1 MLKSLTV
8 WITIGYGKFLKRW
21 EYQTALPVS
30 SEDSMHERKQQL
42 EPDMDQRTDSKSG
55 KEYLKAVH
63 CHPAYLTSMQSA
75 SCKMLGWMTHRLE
88 SRLPINNLRYANYT
102 TLMAESKEGPK
113 EPLHKGE
120 SEKVG
125 LKLNIQS
132 AKIMASGPISSW
144 QINGEK
150 RKQWFPF
157 LGLQN
162 HHGWCSHEIKR
173 LLLLGKKAMKNLD
186 NVLKS
191 RDITLPKKVHIVQ
204 AMVFPVVMYGCES
217 WTIKKAECWRI
228 EAFELWYW
236 RRFLRISWTAERSN
250 QSVLKE
256 ISPKHSL
263 EELMLKLKL
272 QYFGH
277 LMQRANS

>member
-1 MLKSLTV
+1 MYAHESDVQAGFRKGRGTRDQIANIC
-8 WITIGYGKFLKRW
+8 WIVEKAREFKKKICFINYAKVFDCVDHNRLWKILKRW

-150 RKQWFPF
+150 RKQ
-157 LGLQN
+157 
-162 HHGWCSHEIKR
+162 
-173 LLLLGKKAMKNLD
+173 
-186 NVLKS
+186 
-191 RDITLPKKVHIVQ
+191 
-204 AMVFPVVMYGCES
+204 
-217 WTIKKAECWRI
+217 
-228 EAFELWYW
+228 
-236 RRFLRISWTAERSN
+236 
-250 QSVLKE
+250 
-256 ISPKHSL
+256 
-263 EELMLKLKL
+263 
-272 QYFGH
+272 
-277 LMQRANS
+277 